1 MSKVKPRRLNFVV
14 DKLSNS
20 IEHIRTGKV
29 LATRL
34 IRMYPS
40 DIVQLA
46 SLKWQFD
53 WTLELQTPGHEVYA
67 LTTMDD
73 PDVIHGF
80 ISISDEQ
87 DHIFMDLLE
96 SAPFNVGRNKQYD
109 GVAGNLVAFAC
120 YRAFKKGYEG
130 IVVFEAKTVLIGHYE
145 KMLGAKRI
153 AGNRMFIDTK
163 EAKGLV
169 LNYLKNFDEDRLQE
183 IR

>member
-1 MSKVKPRRLNFVV
+1 MSKTKPRRLDFIV

-20 IEHIRTGKV
+20 IEHVLTGKV
-29 LATRL
+29 FATRL
-34 IRMYPS
+34 IRLYPS
-40 DIVQLA
+40 DLALLA

-53 WTLELQTPGHEVYA
+53 WTLELQTPSHEVYA

-73 PDVIHGF
+73 PDVIHGL
-80 ISISDEQ
+80 ITISDEQ

-96 SAPFNVGRNKQYD
+96 SAPFNVGKKKQFD

-120 YRAFKKGYEG
+120 YCAFKKGYDG
-130 IVVFEAKTVLIGHYE
+130 IIVFEAKTILIGHYE

-163 EAKGLV
+163 EAEGLV